1 MNKNPGRGTIYY
13 TCSHKHC
20 DLNLKI
26 MHDQYFIDDGLHNH
40 TEYYALIY
48 KLQLKSL
55 IKMKIWQ
62 NRFIGATD
70 AYNEARRELND
81 IYGGELIIIGC
92 FPSFDSMKSVIYRYI
107 TQTRPSTVL
116 SAISLNISDFNLP
129 NGTNMLLYSYFS
141 SEKMIIL
148 GDISFITRFCRLQSL
163 KLTMDGTFKCASRQF
178 FQLYIIYGEFD
189 GQTFP

>member
-1 MNKNPGRGTIYY
+1 MNKNSGRGTIYY
-13 TCSHKHC
+13 TCIHKHC

-26 MHDQYFIDDGLHNH
+26 GHDQYFIDDGLHNH
-40 TEYYALIY
+40 TDDYALIY

-81 IYGGELIIIGC
+81 IYGRELIIIGS

-107 TQTRPSTVL
+107 TQTKPSTVL
-116 SAISLNISDFNLP
+116 SAISLNIYDLNLP

-148 GDISFITRFCRLQSL
+148 GDIFSSQDFVDL
-163 KLTMDGTFKCASRQF
+163 KSKIDNR
-178 FQLYIIYGEFD
+178 
-189 GQTFP
+189 